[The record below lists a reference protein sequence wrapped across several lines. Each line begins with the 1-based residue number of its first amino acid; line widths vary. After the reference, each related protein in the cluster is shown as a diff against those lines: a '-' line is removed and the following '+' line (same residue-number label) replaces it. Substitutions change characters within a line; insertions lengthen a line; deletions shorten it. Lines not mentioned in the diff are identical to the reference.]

1 MNWQD
6 IEFAEGLNCMRNKDR
21 AKNMRKFYELIA
33 RADAKEKKRV
43 KSQSIE
49 WLWNKLRK
57 NSLKLLEIEDGNL
70 ILDIGSGK
78 SPLLSILPK
87 FSNIQLVCMDLALT
101 HLQRMIPIVEKNRNK
116 VGLIVADAQNLPFKE
131 NICDRILLS
140 EVIEHLP
147 HPESVIWEIKRILKG
162 KAVITTPNRQNMI
175 SSIISVFSSF
185 FRFLRLQKNVEMM
198 SSRCRER
205 ELSKAEKYLVQE
217 GHIHHTKIFSIS
229 ELTSLLKLAD
239 LQINNIE
246 GSALDVYPFAGLL
259 DKHPFIFKIYK
270 LLDAIVDKTHLRRY
284 TWSIVLACNAKHQK

>member
-1 MNWQD
+1 VNLQD
-6 IEFAEGLNCMRNKDR
+6 NEFAEGLNCMRNEDR
-21 AKNMRKFYELIA
+21 AKNMRKFYEFIA
-33 RADAKEKKRV
+33 RADVKEKKRV

-78 SPLLSILPK
+78 SPLLSVLPK
-87 FSNIQLVCMDLALT
+87 FSSIQLVCMDLALT

-131 NICDRILLS
+131 NIFDRILLS

-147 HPESVIWEIKRILKG
+147 NPISVIWEIKRILKG

-175 SSIISVFSSF
+175 LSIISAFSSLLGIF
-185 FRFLRLQKNVEMM
+185 RLQKNVRIM

-205 ELSKAEKYLVQE
+205 ELSEAEKYLAQE

-239 LQINNIE
+239 LQIKHIE

-259 DKHPFIFKIYK
+259 DKHSILFQIYK
-270 LLDAIVDKTHLRRY
+270 LLNAFIEKTYLRRY
-284 TWSIVLACNAKHQK
+284 TWSIVLECDAKH